1 MTEIPKQCVFI
12 DQARAGGGASSI
24 PPPPVIPSNTNSTR
38 ANSRRNRVF
47 VYRDFLLS
55 TFPQLLTSSCSK
67 NVLDVAG
74 GRGDLSWLLHNID
87 GVNSI
92 IVDPRLPN
100 HKSLIKSTTF
110 LLDHPEEAAVRAVE
124 GLPTHQPLAKLLPR
138 LMDRCHGNLSSPL
151 HLRMHVDN
159 NLVETLTKVCSNTLS
174 NEDEEDKIMIWNEY
188 WQKEKHRIE
197 SNTTVYGGTA
207 PQTKTQSNNQ
217 DGDGASPSNRPQ
229 QITDART
236 VLDIFKSLDYISGF
250 HPDQATEAAIDLAL
264 FLKVPFSIVPCCVF
278 PSEFPNRQLDGMRVK
293 SHSQLIDYL
302 CMKHEKI
309 RKGTLQFV
317 DDERGTAK
325 NVVLYM
331 LKEDYD

>member
-1 MTEIPKQCVFI
+1 M
-12 DQARAGGGASSI
+12 
-24 PPPPVIPSNTNSTR
+24 
-38 ANSRRNRVF
+38 
-47 VYRDFLLS
+47 
-55 TFPQLLTSSCSK
+55 
-67 NVLDVAG
+67 AG

-87 GVNSI
+87 GINSI

-124 GLPTHQPLAKLLPR
+124 GLPTHQPLATLLPR
-138 LMDRCHGNLSSPL
+138 LMDRCDGNLSSPL

-159 NLVETLTKVCSNTLS
+159 NLVDALIEVCSNTHS
-174 NEDEEDKIMIWNEY
+174 KEEEEDKIIVWSEY
-188 WQKEKHRIE
+188 WQKEKYRIE
-197 SNTTVYGGTA
+197 SNKTVYGGTA
-207 PQTKTQSNNQ
+207 PQTKTQNNNQ
-217 DGDGASPSNRPQ
+217 DGAPPPNYRPQ

-236 VLDIFKSLDYISGF
+236 ALNIFKSLDYISGF

-278 PSEFPNRQLDGMRVK
+278 PSEFPNRQLDGTKVK

-302 CMKHEKI
+302 CIKHEKI

-317 DDERGTAK
+317 DDEKGTAK

>member
-1 MTEIPKQCVFI
+1 MTEEVPKQCVFI
-12 DQARAGGGASSI
+12 DKAGGASYSI
-24 PPPPVIPSNTNSTR
+24 PPPPLIPSNTNSTR

-55 TFPQLLTSSCSK
+55 TFPQLLTTSCS

-87 GVNSI
+87 GINSI
-92 IVDPRLPN
+92 IADPRLPN
-100 HKSLIKSTTF
+100 HKSLIKSTMF

-124 GLPTHQPLAKLLPR
+124 GLPTHQPLATLLPR
-138 LMDRCHGNLSSPL
+138 LMDRCDGRLSSPL
-151 HLRMHVDN
+151 HLRIHVDSE
-159 NLVETLTKVCSNTLS
+159 LVETLIKVCSNTHS
-174 NEDEEDKIMIWNEY
+174 KEEEEAMTMIWIEY

-197 SNTTVYGGTA
+197 SNKTVYGGTT
-207 PQTKTQSNNQ
+207 PQTKTQQNNNQ
-217 DGDGASPSNRPQ
+217 DSASSSNRPQ
-229 QITDART
+229 QITDARAALNT
-236 VLDIFKSLDYISGF
+236 FKSLDYISGF
-250 HPDQATEAAIDLAL
+250 HPDQATEATIDLAL

-293 SHSQLIDYL
+293 SHSQLIYYL

-325 NVVLYM
+325 NLVLYM

>member
-1 MTEIPKQCVFI
+1 MMTEEVPKQCVFI
-12 DQARAGGGASSI
+12 DKAGGGTSSI

-55 TFPQLLTSSCSK
+55 TFPQLTTSCK

-87 GVNSI
+87 GINSI

-100 HKSLIKSTTF
+100 HKSLIKSTMF
-110 LLDHPEEAAVRAVE
+110 LLDRPEEAAVRAVE
-124 GLPTHQPLAKLLPR
+124 GLPTHQPLATLLPR
-138 LMDRCHGNLSSPL
+138 FMDRCDGNLSSPL

-159 NLVETLTKVCSNTLS
+159 NLVEALIKVCCNTHS
-174 NEDEEDKIMIWNEY
+174 KEEEEDKIMIWNEY

-197 SNTTVYGGTA
+197 SNKTVYGGTA
-207 PQTKTQSNNQ
+207 PQTKTQQNNNNQ
-217 DGDGASPSNRPQ
+217 DGASPSNRPQ

-236 VLDIFKSLDYISGF
+236 ALDIFKSLDYISGF
-250 HPDQATEAAIDLAL
+250 HPDQATEATIDLAL

-278 PSEFPNRQLDGMRVK
+278 PSEFPNRQLDGMKVK

>member
-1 MTEIPKQCVFI
+1 MTEEVPKQCVFI
-12 DQARAGGGASSI
+12 DKARAAGGASSK
-24 PPPPVIPSNTNSTR
+24 PPPSVIPSNTNSTR

-55 TFPQLLTSSCSK
+55 TFPHLLTNSCSK

-87 GVNSI
+87 GINSI
-92 IVDPRLPN
+92 IADPRLPN
-100 HKSLIKSTTF
+100 HKSLTKSTTF
-110 LLDHPEEAAVRAVE
+110 LLDHPEEVAVRAVE
-124 GLPTHQPLAKLLPR
+124 GLPTHQPLATLLPR
-138 LMDRCHGNLSSPL
+138 LMDRCDGNLSSPL

-159 NLVETLTKVCSNTLS
+159 DLVDALRKVCSNTHS
-174 NEDEEDKIMIWNEY
+174 KEEEEEEEEDKIMIWIEY

-207 PQTKTQSNNQ
+207 PQTKTHNY
-217 DGDGASPSNRPQ
+217 RPQ
-229 QITDART
+229 QVTDART
-236 VLDIFKSLDYISGF
+236 ALNIFKSLDYISGF

-278 PSEFPNRQLDGMRVK
+278 PSEFPNRQLDGTRVK

-302 CMKHEKI
+302 CMKHKKI

-317 DDERGTAK
+317 DDEKGTAK

>member
-1 MTEIPKQCVFI
+1 MTEEVPKQCVFI
-12 DQARAGGGASSI
+12 DQAGTGGASSI

-55 TFPQLLTSSCSK
+55 TFPQFLTASCSK

-87 GVNSI
+87 GINSI
-92 IVDPRLPN
+92 IADPRLPN
-100 HKSLIKSTTF
+100 HKSLIKSTMF

-124 GLPTHQPLAKLLPR
+124 GLPTHQPLATLLPR
-138 LMDRCHGNLSSPL
+138 LMDRCDGRLSSPL

-159 NLVETLTKVCSNTLS
+159 NLVETLRKVCNNTQS
-174 NEDEEDKIMIWNEY
+174 KEEEEDKIMIWNEY
-188 WQKEKHRIE
+188 WQKEKQRE
-197 SNTTVYGGTA
+197 PNKTVYGGTA
-207 PQTKTQSNNQ
+207 PQTKTQNNNQ
-217 DGDGASPSNRPQ
+217 HGVSSSNRPQ
-229 QITDART
+229 QIADARAA
-236 VLDIFKSLDYISGF
+236 LGIFKSLDYISGF

-278 PSEFPNRQLDGMRVK
+278 PSEFPNRQLNGTKVK

-309 RKGTLQFV
+309 RKGALQFV
-317 DDERGTAK
+317 DDEKGTAK

>member
-1 MTEIPKQCVFI
+1 MTEVPKQCVFI
-12 DQARAGGGASSI
+12 DKAGAGGSSI

-55 TFPQLLTSSCSK
+55 TFPQLLTNSCS
-67 NVLDVAG
+67 NVVLDVAG

-87 GVNSI
+87 GINSI
-92 IVDPRLPN
+92 IADPRLPN
-100 HKSLIKSTTF
+100 HKSLIKSTMF

-124 GLPTHQPLAKLLPR
+124 GLPTHQPLATLLPR
-138 LMDRCHGNLSSPL
+138 LMDRCDGNLSSPL

-159 NLVETLTKVCSNTLS
+159 ELVETLMKVCSNTHS
-174 NEDEEDKIMIWNEY
+174 QEEEEEDMIMIWNEY

-197 SNTTVYGGTA
+197 SNKTVYGGTA
-207 PQTKTQSNNQ
+207 PQTKTQQNNNQ
-217 DGDGASPSNRPQ
+217 DSASSSNRPQ
-229 QITDART
+229 QITDARAALNT
-236 VLDIFKSLDYISGF
+236 FKSLDYISGF

-278 PSEFPNRQLDGMRVK
+278 PSEFPNRQLDGTRVK

>member
-1 MTEIPKQCVFI
+1 MCWT
-12 DQARAGGGASSI
+12 
-24 PPPPVIPSNTNSTR
+24 
-38 ANSRRNRVF
+38 
-47 VYRDFLLS
+47 Y
-55 TFPQLLTSSCSK
+55 
-67 NVLDVAG
+67 

-87 GVNSI
+87 GINSI
-92 IVDPRLPN
+92 IADPRLPN
-100 HKSLIKSTTF
+100 HKSLIKSTMF
-110 LLDHPEEAAVRAVE
+110 LLDHPEETAVRAVE
-124 GLPTHQPLAKLLPR
+124 GLPTHQPLATLLPR
-138 LMDRCHGNLSSPL
+138 LMDRCCDGNLSSPL

-159 NLVETLTKVCSNTLS
+159 ELVETLMKVCSNIHS
-174 NEDEEDKIMIWNEY
+174 KEDEEDKIMIWNEY

-197 SNTTVYGGTA
+197 SNKTVYGGTA
-207 PQTKTQSNNQ
+207 PQTKTQQNNNNQ
-217 DGDGASPSNRPQ
+217 DGASLPSNRPQ

-236 VLDIFKSLDYISGF
+236 ALDIFKSLDYISGF
-250 HPDQATEAAIDLAL
+250 HPDQATEATIDLAL

-278 PSEFPNRQLDGMRVK
+278 PSEFPNRQQLDGTRVK

-317 DDERGTAK
+317 YDERGTAK